1 MSDNITTEQALEDAI
16 FMYRD
21 LAERIKALQEA
32 QAAQKQTIADIFMEL
47 NIDKATTNAG
57 KALITAPS
65 ITISYNATA
74 LDALCASDDGL
85 ARLLHPHRKETMRVG
100 TLTIKA

>member
-1 MSDNITTEQALEDAI
+1 MNTEQALENAI

-32 QAAQKQTIADIFMEL
+32 QAAQKQTITDIFTEL
-47 NIDKATTNAG
+47 NIDKATTPAG

-65 ITISYNATA
+65 VTVSYDAKA
-74 LDALCASDDGL
+74 LDVLRASDD
-85 ARLLHPHRKETMRVG
+85 RLDRMLSPHRKETMRAG
-100 TLTIKA
+100 TLTIKAS

>member
-1 MSDNITTEQALEDAI
+1 MNTEQALENAI

-32 QAAQKQTIADIFMEL
+32 QAAQKQTITDIFIEL
-47 NIDKATTNAG
+47 GVDKATTPAG

-65 ITISYNATA
+65 VIVSYDAKA
-74 LDALCASDDGL
+74 LDVLRASDD
-85 ARLLHPHRKETMRVG
+85 RLDRMLSPHRKETMRAG

>member
-1 MSDNITTEQALEDAI
+1 MNTTEQALENAI

-32 QAAQKQTIADIFMEL
+32 QAAQKQTISDIFMEL

-65 ITISYNATA
+65 VSVSYDWRA
-74 LDALCASDDGL
+74 LDVLCASDDRL
-85 ARLLHPHRKETMRVG
+85 ARMLKPHRKETERAG